1 MVEVAYGEPE
11 LVRRISD
18 VLDWYYA
25 ESLGVW
31 SDGLCLGAKSTQ
43 EAKNPPGDECQRKCH
58 AGNLMYASYRKH
70 TGVITLVLGS

>member
-1 MVEVAYGEPE
+1 VVEVAYGEPE

-31 SDGLCLGAKSTQ
+31 SDGLCLGAKRPKTPQVTIVSPN
-43 EAKNPPGDECQRKCH
+43 AMP
-58 AGNLMYASYRKH
+58 
-70 TGVITLVLGS
+70 VI